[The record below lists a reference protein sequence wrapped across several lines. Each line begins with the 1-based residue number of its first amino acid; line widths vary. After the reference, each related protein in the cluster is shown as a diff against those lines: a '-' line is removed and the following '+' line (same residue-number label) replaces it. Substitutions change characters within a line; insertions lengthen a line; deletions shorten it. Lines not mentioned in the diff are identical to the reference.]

1 MSMEFEVEVVAET
14 SKALCCKIDG
24 KDHWFPKS
32 QIEDDTEVAKKGDK
46 GKLVISDWI
55 AKEKNLA

>member
-1 MSMEFEVEVVAET
+1 MSVELDVEVVAET
-14 SKALCCKIDG
+14 NKALCCKIDG

-32 QIEDDTEVAKKGDK
+32 QIEDETEVAKKGDK

-55 AKEKNLA
+55 ATEKGLA